1 MVEPLREGRQ
11 RGPIKK
17 YDPDS
22 PAFTMVPV
30 GAPPPGVSPARKG
43 PGKSRAPTRKP
54 K

>member
-17 YDPDS
+17 YDPDH
-22 PAFTMVPV
+22 PALRMAPV
-30 GAPPPGVSPARKG
+30 GSPPPVPPARKG
-43 PGKSRAPTRKP
+43 QGESRAPKRKA